1 MTVCRP
7 PIASDQEITR
17 FHSSDYISFLQSVT
31 PHTMTKFT
39 KADSFYSVGTD
50 CPLFPGLWDFC
61 CSCCKD
67 QLRGLSS
74 GYQLVWRTP
83 PCKEG

>member
-1 MTVCRP
+1 MKPHRLAVTHSLVLNYGLHRDMTVCRP

-39 KADSFYSVGTD
+39 KVDSCYRWTRSLIF
-50 CPLFPGLWDFC
+50 
-61 CSCCKD
+61 
-67 QLRGLSS
+67 
-74 GYQLVWRTP
+74 
-83 PCKEG
+83 

>member
-39 KADSFYSVGTD
+39 KADSYYSVGTD

-61 CSCCKD
+61 CIHWCLPCSCCK
-67 QLRGLSS
+67 
-74 GYQLVWRTP
+74 
-83 PCKEG
+83 